1 MHGTRNSSRR
11 RTALRAAPSLAALLV
26 VLVLSAGAVAS
37 TSPLSG
43 IWSHVG
49 TGGTASKPSLN
60 GAVYALN
67 TDDPGVLFAGG
78 SFTSAGGHATAAY
91 LARWNGTKW
100 SAVGSPRL
108 KGAVHA
114 IAYHAGKVYAG
125 GVFTNAGGNPDLDFV
140 AVWNGHKW
148 GRVCNSTVPGP
159 LVSGNVNAL
168 QIIGSTLYIGGSF
181 ANGAGI
187 ASADYLL
194 ACNLTTGVA
203 SSTML
208 NDGDFSGSVYALA
221 AESNGTLYAGGGFTN
236 LGKVPG
242 ADDVAAYSNGSW
254 HALGTGPG
262 PNGGSIDDFVRSL
275 MAVGTNLYV
284 GTDAN
289 DVGGIAQA
297 DHVARWN
304 GTSWRALGAN
314 KAGSNGWFPSTAFI
328 YGLAHYRSYIFAT
341 GSFQNAGSN
350 SHADNIA
357 FFDGVKWRPLGAK
370 GTNGPWIGYGL
381 ALATISRKL
390 YAGGNFTSAGNDTKA
405 VGIASTP
412 LHR

>member
-1 MHGTRNSSRR
+1 MHGSRTRSRM
-11 RTALRAAPSLAALLV
+11 RTASRVASCLAALLV
-26 VLVLSAGAVAS
+26 VLALAVGAAAS

-43 IWSHVG
+43 VWSHVG

-78 SFTSAGGHATAAY
+78 SFTNAGGHAAADY
-91 LARWNGTKW
+91 IARWSNGAW
-100 SAVGSPRL
+100 AALGSAHL
-108 KGAVHA
+108 NGAVHA
-114 IAYHAGKVYAG
+114 IAYAPGKVYAG
-125 GVFTNAGGNPDLDFV
+125 GVFTNAGGDGNLDFV
-140 AVWNGHKW
+140 AVWNGSKW
-148 GRVCNSTVPGP
+148 KSVCNSASGP
-159 LVSGNVNAL
+159 LVTGNVNAL

-181 ANGAGI
+181 QNGAGI

-203 SSTML
+203 TSTML

-221 AESNGTLYAGGGFTN
+221 ADSKGTLYAGGGFTN

-242 ADDVAAYSNGSW
+242 ADNVAAYSNGSW

-284 GTDAN
+284 GTDSKN
-289 DVGGIAQA
+289 VGGVAQA

-304 GTSWRALGAN
+304 GTTWSALGAS
-314 KAGSNGWFPSTAFI
+314 KAGSNGWFPDSAFI
-328 YGLAHYRSYIFAT
+328 YGLAHYHSYIFAT
-341 GSFQNAGSN
+341 GSFQNAGGN

-357 FFDGVKWRPLGAK
+357 YFDGSRWRPLGAH

-381 ALATISRKL
+381 ALAIYQGKL
-390 YAGGNFTSAGNDTKA
+390 IAGGNFTSAGSDTKA

-412 LHR
+412 LHG